1 MIELEFENILQLVL
15 NTDPTKLNELN
26 EARGHSVI
34 ESIKLVR
41 SWCGDSI
48 SIQDIKI
55 GLDAWFMNRDFNN
68 QNAIVLKRLLDYY
81 VTMIYANKELFLM
94 EFFEPKTGYHIE
106 NICFVGNYVRVE
118 YSYVGVY
125 GGYCVSLSRN
135 DVLKWVDELK

>member
-1 MIELEFENILQLVL
+1 MKMIELEFENILQLVL

-94 EFFEPKTGYHIE
+94 EFFEPKTGYHI
-106 NICFVGNYVRVE
+106 
-118 YSYVGVY
+118 
-125 GGYCVSLSRN
+125 
-135 DVLKWVDELK
+135 